1 MKITET
7 ETAASAKKRTLE
19 LLAPAGSLDICKAV
33 INAGADAVYL
43 GGKSFSARAYAGNL
57 SIEEI
62 IQALDYAHLRGANIY
77 LTVNTLLKE
86 EEIGKIIPFLK
97 ELYSAGLDAVI
108 VQDYGCLSLIREK
121 IPELN
126 IHASTQMAVMT
137 RFFAAKLKE
146 IGVSRVVLP
155 REMTLEEIRSI
166 YDHTGIELEAFV
178 HGALCYS
185 YSGQCLFSSMHGQRS
200 GNRGSCAQPCRLMF
214 DDGKNKNR
222 LLCTRDIA
230 ALSLLPKIAAAG
242 VRSFKIE
249 GRMKNVYYA
258 AGVTHIYR
266 KYLDRLYDGMIKADP
281 EELERDKRKL
291 AALYNRGSFSEGM
304 FTGRKG
310 ISLMSLDRP
319 NNRGVAALKVE
330 ENRKGHIRFR
340 TLEDINPGDVF
351 EITTGNSFTSG
362 KAVKKGG
369 VFEINLPSK
378 YGIRKN
384 DILYRMN
391 DSALQEYIRASFVDS
406 VCQDGD
412 SPFVSGLTQRDCPR
426 SDTLK
431 VRFSRINIKMKLTV
445 KKDKPAILKILHPE
459 SGAQVEVRG
468 ETVQKAKNAGVTKE
482 DLKKRLCKLGGTDFS
497 CSEVTVEADDG
508 IFISNGGVNDLRRK
522 GILKLTEEILSKHKN
537 NKKSVKSNFLFAI
550 NEKNDIISG
559 SVPERLAFSA
569 SVNTSE
575 QLKAVLECGTV
586 LSRIYVSTR
595 VLRKVLND
603 TALLNKLKD
612 SGNELFVTLPHFF
625 RERHI
630 KLFKEDIKLALKLD
644 PDGFLVR
651 SADELCA
658 LSFFVSSSGTGK
670 KYSIVSDYQVY
681 AYNSRAA
688 EFLAGLTRSL
698 GFYHELFTAPVELKS
713 DEISKIG
720 LTEKTEA
727 VGYGRMVL
735 MLSEHCV
742 RKTTGCC
749 TRDDKPFEFSDEK
762 GNEYI
767 AYPDCRY
774 CNNVIYDHTP
784 VSLTEDIKGST
795 GIYRFRIDLTD
806 EDAKETRKLLKRFG
820 EGRYKQ
826 EGNSYSAGFYTGV
839 L

>member
-57 SIEEI
+57 STEEI

-214 DDGKNKNR
+214 DDGKNKSR

-230 ALSLLPKIAAAG
+230 ALLLLPKIAAAG
-242 VRSFKIE
+242 VKSFKIE

-266 KYLDRLYDGMIKADP
+266 KYLDRICDGKIKADP
-281 EELERDKRKL
+281 EELQRDKVLL
-291 AALYNRGSFSEGM
+291 AALYNRGFFSDGM
-304 FTGRKG
+304 FKG
-310 ISLMSLDRP
+310 EKGKLLMSLDRP
-319 NNRGVAALKVE
+319 NNRGVAALKTE
-330 ENRKGHIRFR
+330 ESRKGHIKF
-340 TLEDINPGDVF
+340 LALKDISPGDVF
-351 EITTGNSFTSG
+351 EINTGNSFTSG
-362 KAVKKGG
+362 KAVLKGG
-369 VFEINLPSK
+369 ELEVNLPSK

-391 DSALQEYIRASFVDS
+391 DSALQEYIRVNFIA
-406 VCQDGD
+406 CQKK
-412 SPFVSGLTQRDCPR
+412 DCSD
-426 SDTLK
+426 SDTLNR
-431 VRFSRINIKMKLTV
+431 RFSEINIKMKLTAE
-445 KKDKPAILKILHPE
+445 KDKPAILKILHPE
-459 SGAQVEVRG
+459 SGVQVVISG
-468 ETVQKAKNAGVTKE
+468 ETVQKAENAGVSKE
-482 DLKKRLCKLGGTDFS
+482 ELEKRLCKLGGTDFS

-508 IFISNGGVNDLRRK
+508 IFISNGGVNDLRRR

-550 NEKNDIISG
+550 NEKNDIIGG
-559 SVPERLAFSA
+559 SMPEKLTFSV

-595 VLRKVLND
+595 VLRKVLSD

-713 DEISKIG
+713 DEIRKIG